1 MEELRRKEDERLRAV
16 GVKDIALEGK
26 AAKERLD
33 AAYDVVEPESA
44 PSTLANFV
52 PRRAFRASQTVRPR
66 SRPAR
71 NSADGGRPER
81 GGRFPPSAVV

>member
-1 MEELRRKEDERLRAV
+1 MEELRRKEDERLRAA

-44 PSTLANFV
+44 PSTLANFA